1 LRVRIKDIAYRAGVS
16 AGTVDRVIHN
26 RGEVSDRTR
35 KRVIGILRELHYE
48 PDILARTLAS
58 RNPLKVAVLIPYHSP
73 ENWFW
78 KKPLSGIYDACSEL
92 NHFKIEVREFL
103 YDQFRK
109 QDFIEKADEVLRYLP
124 DAVIAAPVYF
134 QETLDFFNNC
144 EKSGIPFISVND
156 NINHPGQLAYVGQ
169 DSRSSGRVAARLLDY
184 AVPEDSRI
192 LLVSIAMDKDNY
204 SHILRREEGFL
215 EYWVSSDT
223 SRRVEIIPLSLAR
236 DSYPYI
242 RRALTET
249 FQTYQNIEGIFVTNS
264 RVYQVAKYLQNTSRE
279 GIGLVGYDLISPN
292 IKYLNNG
299 VIDFLISQKPQE
311 QGYKALVTVFNKL
324 KMNKK
329 PLPEQLIP
337 IDIICRENLCCY
349 QV

>member
-1 LRVRIKDIAYRAGVS
+1 MKVRIKDIADRAGVS

-26 RGEVSDRTR
+26 RGEVSEKTR
-35 KRVIGILRELHYE
+35 KRVIGILKEQHYE

-58 RNPLKVAVLIPYHSP
+58 RHPLKVAVLIPFHTP

-103 YDQFRK
+103 YDQFAK
-109 QDFIEKADEVLRYLP
+109 GDFIEKADEGLNYLP

-134 QETLDFFNNC
+134 QETTEFFSRC
-144 EKSGIPFISVND
+144 SESGIHFISVNS
-156 NINHPGQLAYVGQ
+156 NIDHPGQLTYVGQ
-169 DSRSSGRVAARLLDY
+169 DSRSSGRVAAQLIDFGVLK
-184 AVPEDSRI
+184 DSRI
-192 LLVSIAMDKDNY
+192 LVVSIAMDKDNY
-204 SHILRREEGFL
+204 SHILRREEGFR
-215 EYWVSSDT
+215 EFWGRNNKASGM
-223 SRRVEIIPLSLAR
+223 EIINLSIAK

-249 FQTYQNIEGIFVTNS
+249 FHKYDSIAGIFVTNS

-279 GIGLVGYDLISPN
+279 DICLVGYDLINPN
-292 IKYLNNG
+292 IKYLNSG
-299 VIDFLISQKPQE
+299 TIDFLISQKPHE

-324 KMNKK
+324 KMNKQ
-329 PLPEQLIP
+329 PSPEQLIP
-337 IDIICRENLCCY
+337 IDIICKENLCCY